1 MSLLGI
7 TAAFMRDATYNEF
20 EDLAEA
26 AAAFPMDEETFRS
39 FYQRTSQPLWRYLAH
54 ASGDP
59 ALAEDL
65 LQESFCRFLLNGCT
79 SSMSEDHQK
88 NYLFR
93 IATNLLR
100 DHWRRAKGDPLP
112 ITDHEHAIAS
122 GERTAER
129 VIERQDL
136 ARALDRLKP
145 RERQML
151 WLAYVLGSS
160 HQEIA
165 ETLGLKAAS
174 IRLLLF
180 RARRKLADLL
190 RDRGTAHT
198 GWGAEESRRV
208 KS

>member
-1 MSLLGI
+1 
-7 TAAFMRDATYNEF
+7 MRDVAYDEF
-20 EDLAEA
+20 EALAEA
-26 AAAFPMDEETFRS
+26 AEAFPMDEESFRA

-59 ALAEDL
+59 VLAEDL
-65 LQESFCRFLLNGCT
+65 LQEAFYRFLVSART
-79 SSMSEDHQK
+79 RSMSEDHQR

-100 DHWRRAKGDPLP
+100 DHWRHAKGNTLP
-112 ITDHEHAIAS
+112 IADREHAMAS

-129 VIERQDL
+129 VQQRQDL
-136 ARALDRLKP
+136 ARALDHLRP

-151 WLAYVLGSS
+151 WLAYVFGSS

-165 ETLGLKAAS
+165 EMLGLKAVS

-180 RARRKLADLL
+180 RARRKLAELL
-190 RDRGTAHT
+190 RDRSTT
-198 GWGAEESRRV
+198 GAGRREEVSKQEES
-208 KS
+208 